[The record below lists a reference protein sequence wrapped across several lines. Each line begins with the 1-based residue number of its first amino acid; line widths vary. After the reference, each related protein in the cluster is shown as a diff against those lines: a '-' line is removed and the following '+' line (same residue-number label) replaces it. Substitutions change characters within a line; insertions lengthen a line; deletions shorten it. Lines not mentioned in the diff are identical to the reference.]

1 MNESLLSKFEF
12 DNMNRNNKST
22 GKINIYNLEEN
33 EAENP
38 LLLNYNYDR
47 RYKSLIDEIN
57 YLKDENSGLKGM
69 LERKKKILEGMEE
82 QLIFANK
89 DNKDKLTKFKDKI
102 EFFEE
107 ENEKFRLEKSRLVN
121 NTNDKLF
128 LLTKLCRKYLRK
140 FKKITILLANV
151 DPIKKKEKADNLL
164 SDLNNSIEKFW
175 DTLQNP
181 TVFKQLLDINKSL
194 DCKRKEIL
202 EEEIEDNKLMKFK
215 PEPT

>member
-69 LERKKKILEGMEE
+69 LERKKVRILR
-82 QLIFANK
+82 
-89 DNKDKLTKFKDKI
+89 T
-102 EFFEE
+102 
-107 ENEKFRLEKSRLVN
+107 
-121 NTNDKLF
+121 
-128 LLTKLCRKYLRK
+128 RKYW
-140 FKKITILLANV
+140 
-151 DPIKKKEKADNLL
+151 KEWK
-164 SDLNNSIEKFW
+164 NN
-175 DTLQNP
+175 
-181 TVFKQLLDINKSL
+181 
-194 DCKRKEIL
+194 
-202 EEEIEDNKLMKFK
+202 
-215 PEPT
+215 